1 APEQD
6 EDQYDSEGK
15 IYAVA
20 HLIESL
26 VTNQEEKEQVEEEP
40 LMLESHAEEK
50 YEIERSSDGQ
60 HIHIESPH
68 ESEHEEEKQQQL
80 SS

>member
-1 APEQD
+1 
-6 EDQYDSEGK
+6 
-15 IYAVA
+15 
-20 HLIESL
+20 
-26 VTNQEEKEQVEEEP
+26 
-40 LMLESHAEEK
+40 AEEK

-80 SS
+80 SSELERVTEIEQDQYVPTLSLEQVLIDYREATLSDNETEKAIHEVE